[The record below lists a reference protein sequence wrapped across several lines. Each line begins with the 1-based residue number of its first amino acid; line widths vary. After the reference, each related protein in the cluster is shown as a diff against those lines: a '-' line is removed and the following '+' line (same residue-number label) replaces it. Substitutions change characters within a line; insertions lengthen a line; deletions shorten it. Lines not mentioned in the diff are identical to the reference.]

1 MFSEELKVP
10 KDIELKFHR
19 LGTPNLNNVCLP
31 LSGLYNPIDNE
42 ESSEY
47 VLKNKFRIFD
57 VSPNNFLN
65 IENLLTINNN
75 FGRICI
81 NEQLEGFLMFENKAD
96 YEVKIKIIDIS
107 IKLDENKS
115 NAKQPLEID
124 IPKSMIIIQSKRAYA
139 LKIKTQINFVAKYKI
154 DISFNIYSLTYDQTY
169 YKIKQRTIVKERS
182 ENYCIKNGC
191 VEYNIF
197 KKLTFESYNPFKI
210 NEFFYNS
217 QVNKCFIEIRILNT
231 FSNPLSIL
239 DINLIPKTKKNEKNE
254 KIPLVQSLQEIKMN
268 KNSKNLNDTKYLTL
282 QFEEQIRVLFCINDT
297 NLFYDVSKFALNI
310 TWLNYF
316 NFTSRL
322 YTFEFGNKLNTYN
335 EYYKMVI
342 TEKPN
347 EDIVLNQNFKI
358 IINLQSKNLSKK
370 YSITLSQEPIKDN
383 DISTDREIEII
394 DIIEKK
400 MELNSKT
407 PSNNFVLI
415 CKSDILGNVYLP
427 KLKFSLYEGDKNTPI
442 ENVYDALLNF
452 NCISKI

>member
-19 LGTPNLNNVCLP
+19 LGTPNLNYLCLP

-47 VLKNKFRIFD
+47 VLKNEFRNFD
-57 VSPNNFLN
+57 ISPNNFIN
-65 IENLLTINNN
+65 MENLLTINNN
-75 FGRICI
+75 FGKICI
-81 NEQLEGFLMFENKAD
+81 NEQLEGLIMFENKAD
-96 YEVKIKIIDIS
+96 YEVSIKIIEIN

-115 NAKQPLEID
+115 NTKQPLEID
-124 IPKSMIIIQSKRAYA
+124 IPKKLITIQSKRAFP
-139 LKIKTQINFVAKYKI
+139 LKIKTQINYVSKYKI
-154 DISFNIYSLTYDQTY
+154 DINFNTYSLSYDQHY

-197 KKLTFESYNPFKI
+197 KKLTFESYSPFKI
-210 NEFFYNS
+210 YEFFYNS
-217 QVNKCFIEIRILNT
+217 QVNKCYIEIRILNNYL
-231 FSNPLSIL
+231 FPLSIL
-239 DINLIPKTKKNEKNE
+239 DIYLTPRNKKNDR
-254 KIPLVQSLQEIKMN
+254 ITLVQSLQEIIRN
-268 KNSKNLNDTKYLTL
+268 NNSKIKNETKDLTL
-282 QFEEQIRVLFCINDT
+282 RSDEQMRVLFSINDT
-297 NLFYDVSKFALNI
+297 DLFYDVNKFVLNI
-310 TWLNYF
+310 SWLNYF
-316 NFTSRL
+316 SFSPRL

-342 TEKPN
+342 TEKPD

-358 IINLQSKNLSKK
+358 IINLKSKNLNKK
-370 YSITLSQEPIKDN
+370 YSITLSQEPIKDH
-383 DISTDREIEII
+383 DKSTDREIEII

-442 ENVYDALLNF
+442 ENVYDALLHF